1 MNKQSDNEIMLRVKA
16 GEIDKLGILYER
28 YKKRIFG
35 FFYHMNGDKT
45 QSEDLVQ
52 NVFVR
57 VLSYKHSYK
66 AQKSFASW
74 IFQIARNVNYDAFG
88 SRKKNLSSADS
99 LQKVEKFAH
108 PEDIHAQ
115 IVLGEDLSTL
125 RTALSKLSVEK
136 REFLVLSKLKGLR
149 YREIADI
156 MECTEGNARTKVHR
170 ALHELKDIFH
180 QLETR

>member
-1 MNKQSDNEIMLRVKA
+1 MIRVKA

-35 FFYHMNGDKT
+35 FFYHMNGDKN

-66 AQKSFASW
+66 PQNSFSSW

-88 SRKKNLSSADS
+88 SRKKGLDSADS

-115 IVLGEDLSTL
+115 IILGEDLSTL
-125 RTALSKLSVEK
+125 RMALGKLSVEK
-136 REFLVLSKLKGLR
+136 REFLVLSKLRGLR
-149 YREIADI
+149 YKEIADI

-170 ALHELKDIFH
+170 ALNELKDIFH